1 MDRLPAERRAA
12 LKLDQEQALERPP
25 VLVWGPERER
35 VPQILVA
42 ARILENS
49 VPKPESQPKAHRG

>member
-25 VLVWGPERER
+25 VLVWGRER

-42 ARILENS
+42 AGILENS